1 MAFLEVGHCTMYKR
15 HNFMKNLIKLVEY
28 SFCSILSQKWIHRII
43 NKKVENLHLFIYK
56 VVQIIN
62 RNF

>member
-1 MAFLEVGHCTMYKR
+1 
-15 HNFMKNLIKLVEY
+15 MKNLIKLVEY
-28 SFCSILSQKWIHRII
+28 SFYSILSQKWIHRII